1 MQILQRLSYPTS
13 PLARDAKNPSVP
25 IFHTFVDPNDGN
37 YSFVVMPFLRSVNDP
52 PFTHTGEVCDFI
64 DQILE
69 VRSA

>member
-25 IFHTFVDPNDGN
+25 IFHTFVDPNDGD
-37 YSFVVMPFLRSVNDP
+37 YSFVVMPFLRAVNDP
-52 PFTHTGEVCDFI
+52 PFERAGEVCDFI

-69 VRSA
+69 VCSA